1 MKIETLQSAPN
12 KALYML
18 RRAKRYVT
26 ASTIKCAQ
34 ARLDVC
40 TDCLNADVQHASW
53 ESLK

>member
-18 RRAKRYVT
+18 RRAKRYVMT
-26 ASTIKCAQ
+26 ESTIKCAQ

-40 TDCLNADVQHASW
+40 TDCLNADVYAW